1 MSQVSFWVSHE
12 SLKDGREEMKHLWNT
27 ERIPSQPEH
36 PRFEEEII
44 IDLENSLNVS

>member
-1 MSQVSFWVSHE
+1 MSHVSFWVSRE
-12 SLKDGREEMKHLWNT
+12 SLKEGREEMKHLWST

-44 IDLENSLNVS
+44 INLGNFLNVS